1 MQISRFTI
9 ENTNIVLHCSIP
21 KVGMTLPIGIS
32 FLHFKLS
39 VIL

>member
-1 MQISRFTI
+1 MQISRFYNRNI
-9 ENTNIVLHCSIP
+9 NIVLHCSIP
-21 KVGMTLPIGIS
+21 KVGMILPIGIS